1 MGLMRTA
8 LLKGSESR
16 WLADKIRDRAFA
28 KRAVRRFMP
37 GETIEAALSAC
48 VSLHERGMSTV
59 ITQVG
64 EAITDGGSAER
75 VTAHYVAAF
84 DRIRESGLPTELS
97 VKPTQLGLDVSR
109 EVCAAQLETL
119 LDAASRTGSFVWI
132 DMESSPYVDV
142 TLQLYQG
149 LRLRHHNVGIC
160 LQSYLYRT
168 SDDLASLIPLGA
180 AIRLVKG
187 AYMEAPDTAYPR
199 KSDVDENFVRLGKRL
214 LGEEA
219 RACGVRVGFGT
230 HDPGVITRIRDFAEG
245 AGIRKDAYEVQMLY
259 GIRRDE
265 QARLAAAGHRLRVL
279 ISYGS
284 EWFPWYMRR
293 LAERPAN
300 LGFVL
305 RNLLAR

>member
-1 MGLMRTA
+1 MGLMRSA
-8 LLKGSESR
+8 LLRGSESR
-16 WLADKIRDRAFA
+16 WLSEKIRDRAFA

-37 GETIEAALSAC
+37 GETIEAALGAC

-59 ITQVG
+59 ITQLG
-64 EAITDGGSAER
+64 EAIPDRASAER
-75 VTAHYVAAF
+75 VTEHYVGAL
-84 DRIRESGLPTELS
+84 DRIREAALPSEVS
-97 VKPTQLGLDVSR
+97 VKPTHLGLDVSPD
-109 EVCAAQLETL
+109 VCAAQLDALVE
-119 LDAASRTGSFVWI
+119 AASATGNFLWI
-132 DMESSPYVDV
+132 DMESSPYVDA
-142 TLQLYQG
+142 TLQLYRE
-149 LRLRHHNVGIC
+149 LRARYHNVGIC

-168 SDDLASLIPLGA
+168 AEDLASLVPLGA

-187 AYMEAPDTAYPR
+187 AYMEPPGTAFPR
-199 KSDVDENFVRLGKRL
+199 KSDVDENFVRLAKRL
-214 LGEEA
+214 LGDEA

-230 HDPGVITRIRDFAEG
+230 HDTGVITRIRDFAEG
-245 AGIRKDAYEVQMLY
+245 AGVPKDAYEVQMLY
-259 GIRRDE
+259 GIGRDA

-305 RNLLAR
+305 RSLVVR

>member
-16 WLADKIRDRAFA
+16 WLSERIRDRAFA
-28 KRAVRRFMP
+28 KRAVRRFLP
-37 GETIEAALSAC
+37 GETVEAALGAC
-48 VSLHERGMSTV
+48 LSLGERGMSTV
-59 ITQVG
+59 ITQLG
-64 EAITDGGSAER
+64 EATADRVSAER
-75 VTAHYVAAF
+75 VTEHYVGVLDRVREAA
-84 DRIRESGLPTELS
+84 LPAELS
-97 VKPTQLGLDVSR
+97 VKPTHVGLDVSPDL
-109 EVCAAQLETL
+109 CTAQLDAL
-119 LDAASRTGSFVWI
+119 LTAASATGNFVWI
-132 DMESSPYVDV
+132 DMESSAYADA
-142 TLQLYQG
+142 TLRMYRE
-149 LRLRHHNVGIC
+149 LRARHQNAGIC

-168 SDDLASLIPLGA
+168 AEDLAALVPLGA

-187 AYMEAPDTAYPR
+187 AYMEPPGVAFPR

-230 HDPGVITRIRDFAEG
+230 HDTAVITRIRDFADG
-245 AGIRKDAYEVQMLY
+245 AGVAKESYEVQMLY

-265 QARLAAAGHRLRVL
+265 QARLAAAGYRVRVL
-279 ISYGS
+279 VSYGT

-300 LGFVL
+300 LGFLL
-305 RNLLAR
+305 RSLVAR